1 MESIINDRIRGYIR
15 ENIPE
20 YIKMHNKDLK
30 FEQEENIIVCNV
42 TLEVS
47 ENIAE
52 QKENRLAENGSGEKT
67 EENNS

>member
-1 MESIINDRIRGYIR
+1 
-15 ENIPE
+15 
-20 YIKMHNKDLK
+20 MHNKDLK